1 MPLIDAHHHVWSLA
15 RPECLWPTA
24 ADGVLHRDYPLAEFK
39 RVAGEAGIGGAVL
52 VQSQESDADTEWL
65 LALAA
70 DPIVIGVVGWADLHA
85 PDAPRRIAALTRHPK
100 LAGLRPMVQHRAAD
114 WYDDAALHPAF
125 DAIEAAGLTLDALV
139 RVEHLAS
146 LARLARRRPG
156 LRIVID
162 HAAKPEIGRPD
173 GFAHW
178 QRAIAPLTDL
188 PNLRCKLSGLL
199 SEKGDA
205 PAEATVPY
213 ILAILNLFGGHRVM
227 WGSDWPVLEASGNYA
242 DWLALARAAVPGRDH
257 LAVFGGTAQ
266 AFYARQTAEALA

>member
-15 RPECLWPTA
+15 RPECRWPTA
-24 ADGVLHRDYPLAEFK
+24 ADGILHRDYPLAAFK
-39 RVAGEAGIGGAVL
+39 QVANEAGIEGAVL
-52 VQSQESDADTEWL
+52 VQSQESDADTGWL

-85 PDAPRRIAALTRHPK
+85 SAAPRRIAALARQPK

-114 WYDDAALHPAF
+114 WYDDAALDPAF
-125 DAIEAAGLTLDALV
+125 DTIEAAGLTLDALV

-162 HAAKPEIGRPD
+162 HAAKPAID
-173 GFAHW
+173 QSNGFESW
-178 QRAIAPLTDL
+178 RQAIVPLADQ

-199 SEKGDA
+199 SEKGHA
-205 PAEATVPY
+205 PAEAVVPY
-213 ILAILNLFGGHRVM
+213 ILAVLELFGADRVM
-227 WGSDWPVLEASGNYA
+227 WGSDWPVLEASGGYA
-242 DWLALARAAVPGRDH
+242 DWLALARDTVPERDH
-257 LAVFGGTAQ
+257 RAVFGGTAH